1 MPTNLSRFLPAGYD
15 RDRPI
20 AVIAGNGVYP
30 ELTVAAIRERGIP
43 VRMVAIEDETTP
55 KLIDSFPDSERRI
68 MHVGQ
73 LGRMLKALRE
83 FGAGSAIMAGQV
95 TPRRLFHGLRPDL
108 KTAAILLRLKKKNAA
123 TIFGAIGE
131 EIEGIGVNL
140 MDARAFLD
148 DHLAF
153 DGPMTT
159 GRAKVD
165 ADAITHG
172 VEIAR
177 EVARLDIGQ
186 GVVVRKGTVVA
197 VEAFEGTD
205 EMLRRAGGFKTN
217 GLIFVKTVK
226 PRQDFRFDVRV
237 LGHRTLETMREA
249 GIEVA
254 VLEAPDRG
262 PSLRN
267 RQDPFIRRI
276 GLAPSRSRGIS
287 YPP

>member
-1 MPTNLSRFLPAGYD
+1 MPTDLSRFLPTGYD
-15 RDRPI
+15 RNRSV

-30 ELTVAAIRERGIP
+30 QLTTSALRKQGIP
-43 VRMVAIEDETTP
+43 VRLVGFEGETAPELIE
-55 KLIDSFPDSERRI
+55 SFPESERRI

-83 FGAGSAIMAGQV
+83 FEAGYAIMAGQI

-108 KTAAILLRLKKKNAA
+108 KTAAILLRLKKKNAE
-123 TIFGAIGE
+123 TIFGAIAE
-131 EIEGIGVNL
+131 EIEGIQVGL

-148 DHLAF
+148 DHLAL

-159 GRAKVD
+159 GRMKVD
-165 ADAITHG
+165 GDTIMHG

-205 EMLRRAGGFKTN
+205 EMLRRAGGFKTD
-217 GLIFVKTVK
+217 GMVFVKTVK
-226 PRQDFRFDVRV
+226 PRQDFRFDVPV
-237 LGHRTLETMREA
+237 FGHRTLETMREA
-249 GIEVA
+249 SIEVA
-254 VLEAPDRG
+254 VLEAGNTLILERESVLAQANSWG
-262 PSLRN
+262 IHL
-267 RQDPFIRRI
+267 I
-276 GLAPSRSRGIS
+276 GFRP
-287 YPP
+287 